1 MPRSNPKEAR
11 NPARIL
17 IVDDH
22 PMVRQGLMDALSE
35 EPDLEVCGQASDTRG
50 ALRALK
56 QCRPDLIILDL
67 SFSSGSDGLDFIKDL
82 RYQGSTPKVLVF
94 SMHDESLY
102 AERVLRAGA
111 QGFLNKEA
119 STDEIVK
126 AVNRVLQG
134 EVYLSGHMSSF
145 FVQRAIRAPAPE
157 SSDGLKILSDREI
170 QVLKLIGRG
179 LSSAKIAD
187 ALYLSVKTIETH
199 RQNVKKKLGLASG
212 TQLVRYAVNWVETE
226 GGKKNGG

>member
-1 MPRSNPKEAR
+1 MPRSNPKEAC

-22 PMVRQGLMDALSE
+22 PMVRQGLMDAISE

-56 QCRPDLIILDL
+56 QCRPDLIILDI
-67 SFSSGSDGLDFIKDL
+67 SFPAGPDGLDLIKDI
-82 RYQGSTPKVLVF
+82 RYQGATPKILVF
-94 SMHDESLY
+94 SMHDETLY

-119 STDEIVK
+119 STDEILK
-126 AVNRVLQG
+126 AVHRVLKG
-134 EVYLSGHMSSF
+134 EVYLSGRMSNY
-145 FVQRAIRAPAPE
+145 FVQRAIQAPAPE
-157 SSDGLKILSDREI
+157 SSAGLKVLSDREI
-170 QVLKLIGRG
+170 QVLELIGRG

-187 ALYLSVKTIETH
+187 ELYLSVKTIETH